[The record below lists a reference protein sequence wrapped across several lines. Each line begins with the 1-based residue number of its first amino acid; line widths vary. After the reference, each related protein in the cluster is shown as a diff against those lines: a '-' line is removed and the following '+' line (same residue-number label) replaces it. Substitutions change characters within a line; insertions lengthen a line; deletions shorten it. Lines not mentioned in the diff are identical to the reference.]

1 MESPRLRLYP
11 SLHSP
16 DTPSSPL
23 PADVSSTAS
32 LLSPHLPHLL
42 GDAPGDRRQAPLHG
56 RQVGQVSRA
65 LPDPVIRRS
74 GRNRDQ
80 DTGRVSTNDTCLDAA
95 ASRMLEGPVP
105 PSLVPVVRGLGHF
118 PPADR
123 QGGDTVARNRDR
135 GQSSPRD
142 HHKVSQRLSCFRDVE
157 Y

>member
-1 MESPRLRLYP
+1 MESPRLGLYP
-11 SLHSP
+11 SLGPPDSP
-16 DTPSSPL
+16 APSL
-23 PADVSSTAS
+23 PPDVPPTAS
-32 LLSPHLPHLL
+32 LLPSHIPHLL

-74 GRNRDQ
+74 GKNRDQ
-80 DTGRVSTNDTCLDAA
+80 DTGRVSSNDTCLDAT

-142 HHKVSQRLSCFRDVE
+142 HHKVSQRLSCIRDAE